1 MAAKRKPVTRA
12 DHDRL
17 FFTRWVLF
25 LLVANEA
32 AGLPEVSRQRLH
44 ALLFMSFASSR
55 YYSIEP
61 LRQRARRTP
70 QGPYYRHAHV
80 ALGGLVLGGM
90 VSVDEFRAHP
100 ALRDLQFEGV
110 FRPTLKGLDVA
121 RIMRETVTG
130 ARLYRFLLDMCLA
143 SAYTTTSYRT
153 HSDATGENGK
163 LGMGLEDAA
172 LDKILESDLTYRRAI
187 RRYGDTL
194 ELQDAPGEQTP
205 TVEGLSSI
213 ERRLEQQGAY
223 NRKDV
228 VAAYQTLLMR
238 RSGEAA

>member
-1 MAAKRKPVTRA
+1 MAAKRKTVTRA

-55 YYSIEP
+55 YYVIEP

-70 QGPYYRHAHV
+70 QGPYYRNAHV

-90 VSVDEFRAHP
+90 VSVADFSAHP

-121 RIMRETVTG
+121 RKMRETVTG
-130 ARLYRFLLDMCLA
+130 GRLYRFLLDMCLA
-143 SAYTTTSYRT
+143 SAYTTTSYRAE
-153 HSDATGENGK
+153 SDATGKTGIAPD
-163 LGMGLEDAA
+163 DAA
-172 LDKILESDLTYRRAI
+172 LDKILEADLTYRRAV

-205 TVEGLSSI
+205 TFEGLSSI
-213 ERRLEQQGAY
+213 EQRLDQQGAY

-238 RSGEAA
+238 RSRQVA

>member
-1 MAAKRKPVTRA
+1 LAAKRKTVTRA

-17 FFTRWVLF
+17 FFSRWVLF
-25 LLVANEA
+25 LLAANEA

-70 QGPYYRHAHV
+70 QGPYYRNAHL
-80 ALGGLVLGGM
+80 ALGGLVLGCM
-90 VSVDEFRAHP
+90 VSVEDFKAHP
-100 ALRDLQFEGV
+100 APRDLQFEGV
-110 FRPTLKGLDVA
+110 FRPTLKGLEVA
-121 RIMRETVTG
+121 RTMRATVTG
-130 ARLYRFLLDMCLA
+130 SRLYRFLLDMCLA
-143 SAYTTTSYRT
+143 SAYATDPRRGDIVATPEPGTTRE
-153 HSDATGENGK
+153 GI
-163 LGMGLEDAA
+163 L
-172 LDKILESDLTYRRAI
+172 LDNILEEDLTYRRAMK
-187 RRYGDTL
+187 RYGDIL
-194 ELQDAPGEQTP
+194 ELQDSPDEQTP

-213 ERRLEQQGAY
+213 EESLEQQGAY

-238 RSGEAA
+238 RSARAA

>member
-25 LLVANEA
+25 LLAANEA

-55 YYSIEP
+55 YYAIEP

-70 QGPYYRHAHV
+70 QGPYYRQAHV

-90 VSVDEFRAHP
+90 VSVKDFRSHP

-121 RIMRETVTG
+121 RTMRQTLTG
-130 ARLYRFLLDMCLA
+130 GRLYRFLLDMCLA
-143 SAYTTTSYRT
+143 AAYTTEETQAEHQGELLDRIL
-153 HSDATGENGK
+153 DA
-163 LGMGLEDAA
+163 
-172 LDKILESDLTYRRAI
+172 DLTYRRALK
-187 RRYGDTL
+187 RYGDTL
-194 ELQDAPGEQTP
+194 ELQDTADEQTA

-213 ERRLEQQGAY
+213 HLRLEQQGAY

-238 RSGEAA
+238 RSAQVA

>member
-17 FFTRWVLF
+17 FFTRWVLL

-55 YYSIEP
+55 YYAIEP

-90 VSVDEFRAHP
+90 VSVDNFRAHP
-100 ALRDLQFEGV
+100 ALRDLQFEGI
-110 FRPTLKGLDVA
+110 FRPTLKGLGVA
-121 RIMRETVTG
+121 RTLRETVTG

-143 SAYTTTSYRT
+143 SAYTTTTYKT
-153 HSDATGENGK
+153 DFDATEETGVAR
-163 LGMGLEDAA
+163 EDTV
-172 LDKILESDLTYRRAI
+172 LDRILEADLTYRRAV

-194 ELQDAPGEQTP
+194 DLQDAPGEQTP

-213 ERRLEQQGAY
+213 EQRLEQQGAY

-238 RSGEAA
+238 RSKQVA

>member
-1 MAAKRKPVTRA
+1 LAAKRKPVTRA

-32 AGLPEVSRQRLH
+32 AGLPETSRQRLH

-55 YYSIEP
+55 YYAIEP

-70 QGPYYRHAHV
+70 QGPYYRNAHV

-90 VSVDEFRAHP
+90 VSVEDFRAHP
-100 ALRDLQFEGV
+100 AMRDIQFEGV

-121 RIMRETVTG
+121 RTLRETITG
-130 ARLYRFLLDMCLA
+130 SNLYRFLLDMCLA
-143 SAYTTTSYRT
+143 SAYTTTRYRNDT
-153 HSDATGENGK
+153 GATEETSITREGT
-163 LGMGLEDAA
+163 L
-172 LDKILESDLTYRRAI
+172 LDKILGEDLTYRRAVK
-187 RRYGDTL
+187 RYGDIL
-194 ELQDAPGEQTP
+194 ELQDAPDEQTP
-205 TVEGLSSI
+205 TVAGLSSI
-213 ERRLEQQGAY
+213 EQRLDEQGVY

>member
-1 MAAKRKPVTRA
+1 MSTKRKLVTRA

-32 AGLPEVSRQRLH
+32 AGLPQVSRQRLH
-44 ALLFMSFASSR
+44 SLLFMSFASSR
-55 YYSIEP
+55 YYAIDP

-90 VSVDEFRAHP
+90 VSVDDFRAHP

-110 FRPTLKGLDVA
+110 FRPTLRGLEVA

-130 ARLYRFLLDMCLA
+130 ARLYQFLLDMCLA
-143 SAYTTTSYRT
+143 SARTTTSYRT
-153 HSDATGENGK
+153 GAEVAEEASIAHG
-163 LGMGLEDAA
+163 DAA
-172 LDKILESDLTYRRAI
+172 LDKILEADLTYRRAVK
-187 RRYGDTL
+187 RYSDTL
-194 ELQDAPGEQTP
+194 ELQESPGEPTP
-205 TVEGLSSI
+205 TFEGLSTI
-213 ERRLEQQGAY
+213 EQRLEQQGPY

-228 VAAYQTLLMR
+228 FAAYQTLLMR
-238 RSGEAA
+238 RSERVA

>member
-1 MAAKRKPVTRA
+1 LPARRKPVTRA

-25 LLVANEA
+25 LLAANEA

-55 YYSIEP
+55 YYAIEP

-90 VSVDEFRAHP
+90 VSVEDFRAHP

-110 FRPTLKGLDVA
+110 FRPTLKGLEVA
-121 RIMRETVTG
+121 RTMRETITG

-153 HSDATGENGK
+153 DTDAIEETGIAHG
-163 LGMGLEDAA
+163 DAA
-172 LDKILESDLTYRRAI
+172 LGKILEADLTYRRAVK
-187 RRYGDTL
+187 RYGDTL
-194 ELQDAPGEQTP
+194 ELQDAPDEQTP

-213 ERRLEQQGAY
+213 EQRLEQQGVY

-238 RSGEAA
+238 RSA

>member
-1 MAAKRKPVTRA
+1 MAAKRKSVTRA

-55 YYSIEP
+55 YYAIEP

-70 QGPYYRHAHV
+70 QGPYYRNAHV

-90 VSVDEFRAHP
+90 LSVEDFRAHP
-100 ALRDLQFEGV
+100 APRDLQFEGV

-121 RIMRETVTG
+121 REMRETVNG

-143 SAYTTTSYRT
+143 SAYTTISCRSD
-153 HSDATGENGK
+153 SDAHAEPGTVRESS
-163 LGMGLEDAA
+163 A
-172 LDKILESDLTYRRAI
+172 LDGILEEDLTYRRAMK
-187 RRYGDTL
+187 RYGDIL
-194 ELQDAPGEQTP
+194 ELQDAPNEQTP
-205 TVEGLSSI
+205 TVQGLSSI
-213 ERRLEQQGAY
+213 QERLEQKGAY

-238 RSGEAA
+238 RSVRAA

>member
-12 DHDRL
+12 DHQRL

-32 AGLPEVSRQRLH
+32 AGLPAVSRHRLH

-55 YYSIEP
+55 YYAIEP

-70 QGPYYRHAHV
+70 QGPYYRYAHI

-90 VSVDEFRAHP
+90 VSVDGFRAHP

-121 RIMRETVTG
+121 RTMRETLTG
-130 ARLYRFLLDMCLA
+130 SRLYRFLLDMCLA
-143 SAYTTTSYRT
+143 AAHTTEET
-153 HSDATGENGK
+153 ATEAEAEVQGAVLDRI
-163 LGMGLEDAA
+163 LGA
-172 LDKILESDLTYRRAI
+172 DLTYRRAL
-187 RRYGDTL
+187 RRYGDML
-194 ELQDAPGEQTP
+194 ELQDAPDEQTP

-213 ERRLEQQGAY
+213 HHRLEQQGAY

-238 RSGEAA
+238 RSAQAA

>member
-32 AGLPEVSRQRLH
+32 AGLPKVSRQRLH

-55 YYSIEP
+55 YYAIEP
-61 LRQRARRTP
+61 LRQRARRTQ
-70 QGPYYRHAHV
+70 QGPYYRNAHV

-90 VSVDEFRAHP
+90 VSVEDFMAHP
-100 ALRDLQFEGV
+100 APRDLQFEGV
-110 FRPTLKGLDVA
+110 FRPTLTGLDVA
-121 RIMRETVTG
+121 QTMRETVTG

-143 SAYTTTSYRT
+143 SAYTTNPHNGDT
-153 HSDATGENGK
+153 DATLEPGIKREGILLDNILGE
-163 LGMGLEDAA
+163 
-172 LDKILESDLTYRRAI
+172 DLTYRRAV
-187 RRYGDTL
+187 RRYGDIL
-194 ELQDAPGEQTP
+194 ELQDAPDEQTP
-205 TVEGLSSI
+205 TVAGLSSI
-213 ERRLEQQGAY
+213 EECLEQQGAY

-238 RSGEAA
+238 RSRKAA

>member
-32 AGLPEVSRQRLH
+32 AGLPETSRQRLH

-55 YYSIEP
+55 YYAIEP

-70 QGPYYRHAHV
+70 QGPYYRNAHV

-90 VSVDEFRAHP
+90 VSVEDFRAHP
-100 ALRDLQFEGV
+100 AMRDIQFEGV

-121 RIMRETVTG
+121 RTLRETITG
-130 ARLYRFLLDMCLA
+130 SNLYRFLLDMCLA
-143 SAYTTTSYRT
+143 SAYTTTRYRNDT
-153 HSDATGENGK
+153 GATEETSITREGT
-163 LGMGLEDAA
+163 L
-172 LDKILESDLTYRRAI
+172 LDKILGEDLTYRRAVK
-187 RRYGDTL
+187 RYGDIL
-194 ELQDAPGEQTP
+194 ELQDAPDEQTP
-205 TVEGLSSI
+205 TVAGLSSI
-213 ERRLEQQGAY
+213 EQRLDEQGVY

>member
-55 YYSIEP
+55 YYAIEP

-70 QGPYYRHAHV
+70 QGPYYRNAHV

-90 VSVDEFRAHP
+90 VSVEGFKAHP

-121 RIMRETVTG
+121 RTLRETATG
-130 ARLYRFLLDMCLA
+130 AELYRFLLDMCLA
-143 SAYTTTSYRT
+143 SAYTTTPYRNDT
-153 HSDATGENGK
+153 
-163 LGMGLEDAA
+163 DAA
-172 LDKILESDLTYRRAI
+172 GEPSIGREGIVLDKILEEDLTYRRAVK
-187 RRYGDTL
+187 RYGDVL
-194 ELQDAPGEQTP
+194 ELQDAPDEQTP
-205 TVEGLSSI
+205 TVVGLSSI
-213 ERRLEQQGAY
+213 EQRLEQQGAY

-238 RSGEAA
+238 RSERAA

>member
-1 MAAKRKPVTRA
+1 MVAKHKPVTRA

-32 AGLPEVSRQRLH
+32 AGLPQVSRQRLH

-70 QGPYYRHAHV
+70 QGPYYRQAHI

-90 VSVDEFRAHP
+90 VSAEGFKAHP

-121 RIMRETVTG
+121 REMRRTFTG
-130 ARLYRFLLDMCLA
+130 VRLYRFLLDMCLA
-143 SAYTTTSYRT
+143 AAYTTEETEAERQGDMLDRIL
-153 HSDATGENGK
+153 DA
-163 LGMGLEDAA
+163 
-172 LDKILESDLTYRRAI
+172 DLTYRRALK
-187 RRYGDTL
+187 RYGDTL
-194 ELQDAPGEQTP
+194 ELQDTLGEQTP

-213 ERRLEQQGAY
+213 HLRLDQQGAY

-238 RSGEAA
+238 RSAQVA